1 MTSSKFPLVHPKDLE
16 KYIADNGDKR
26 IFIAIEY
33 TPEAYAVI
41 KDIEETFFYPIDNHR
56 NEFNIIIIQPFGN
69 WDSNASGLKSK
80 EDGTLSTAVFKIA
93 QLMRRPPKVIVDMLK
108 SKENINRIKYIIEKH
123 KLQDS
128 IKIPECYKKDFSE
141 KKRKIREFIP
151 ASLRHEVFKRDGYK
165 CVECG
170 ATKETTTLHV
180 DHIIPKSEGGTDEL
194 DNLQTL
200 CDKCNLAKSNRKWK
214 GGK

>member
-1 MTSSKFPLVHPKDLE
+1 MSKFPLVHPKDLE
-16 KYIADNGDKR
+16 KYIVDSEDKR
-26 IFIAIEY
+26 IFITIEF
-33 TPEAYAVI
+33 TPEAYVMI

-56 NEFNIIIIQPFGN
+56 DEFNIIVIQPFGS
-69 WDSNASGLKSK
+69 WDCNASGLKSK
-80 EDGTLSTAVFKIA
+80 EDGTISTAVFRMT
-93 QLMRRPPKVIVDMLK
+93 QLMPRPPKVIVDILK

-128 IKIPECYKKDFSE
+128 IKIPECYKKDFS
-141 KKRKIREFIP
+141 KKEQKIRGPISK
-151 ASLRHEVFKRDGYK
+151 SLRHEVFKRDNYK

-170 ATKETTTLHV
+170 ATKETAILHV

-200 CDKCNLAKSNRKWK
+200 CEKCNIAKSNRKWK
-214 GGK
+214 GRK